1 MDTKQRCVMPAD
13 RDPPSLPRDLG
24 DGATPSEELALD
36 ADDERAIAGAWDRWR
51 ERMQGI
57 EDGTRPL
64 PLTRNWWINRLTGAR
79 RTLADMTAA
88 QGVTDRTR
96 TNQMHV
102 FNRFYRWYNYFRLCP
117 AYLRPEFDAFVGSAP
132 AYLRPDLDRLM
143 ASPNGSDL
151 RAVWQ
156 DE

>member
-1 MDTKQRCVMPAD
+1 MPAD
-13 RDPPSLPRDLG
+13 RDPPPLPRELG

-36 ADDERAIAGAWDRWR
+36 ADDEQAIAGAWDRWR

-64 PLTRNWWINRLTGAR
+64 PLTRDWWINRPTKAR
-79 RTLADMTAA
+79 RTLADMIASMGMA
-88 QGVTDRTR
+88 DRDHGD
-96 TNQMHV
+96 QVHA
-102 FNRFYRWYNYFRLCP
+102 FNRFYRSYDYFRLI
-117 AYLRPEFDAFVGSAP
+117 P

-151 RAVWQ
+151 PEGWQ

>member
-1 MDTKQRCVMPAD
+1 MPAD
-13 RDPPSLPRDLG
+13 RDPPPLPRDLG
-24 DGATPSEELALD
+24 DGATPSEELTLD
-36 ADDERAIAGAWDRWR
+36 ADDEQAIAGAWDRWR

-64 PLTRNWWINRLTGAR
+64 PLTEDWWINRPTRAR
-79 RTLADMTAA
+79 RTLADMIAA
-88 QGVTDRTR
+88 QGVADRDHGD
-96 TNQMHV
+96 QVHA
-102 FNRFYRWYNYFRLCP
+102 FNRFYRSYDYFRLIP
-117 AYLRPEFDAFVGSAP
+117 AYLRPEFDAFVRSGP

-151 RAVWQ
+151 PEGWQ